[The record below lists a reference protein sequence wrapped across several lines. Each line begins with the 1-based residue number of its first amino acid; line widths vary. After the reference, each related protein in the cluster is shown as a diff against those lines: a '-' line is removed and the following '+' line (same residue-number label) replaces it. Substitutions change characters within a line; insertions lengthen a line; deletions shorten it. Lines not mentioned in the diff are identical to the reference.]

1 MHRREDGGGWCGWL
15 NIEKVVEVDGGAVKN
30 KINE

>member
-15 NIEKVVEVDGGAVKN
+15 NIEKVVDGGAVKN